1 MRTTID
7 LTAAADS
14 RLRESDRRESGRL
27 DFLLDDDRDEPNAEP
42 PNGLAPSG
50 DSNHALILER
60 ADDSQSP
67 DSRNPDSSGPRG
79 ERPAGPGQSADTA
92 ETARPIGADPI
103 GTNTGPL
110 AQTGAALLA
119 TPPAPTIASITEDTG
134 TPGDGITID
143 DDLLVSGTAQAGAT
157 VELFLDA
164 VSLGTTAADAT
175 TGAWSIQTGTIA
187 VGTYT
192 LTATAT
198 DTGGTSL
205 TSAGF
210 AIEVAAPAPV
220 IALSSLDGS
229 DGFVLA
235 GIDGF
240 LGGGAI
246 GVDSSGI
253 SVSGAGDVN
262 GDGFDD
268 LIVGTQFADGGP
280 GNPALNAG
288 ESYVIFGRAAG
299 FGSVLHLDALTA
311 DEGFLLAGTDASDQA
326 GFWVSGAGDLDGDGF
341 ADLIVG
347 APNGDGGPLN
357 PRAMPARATSSS
369 ARTSPG
375 RWISRAMLRPTP

>member
-7 LTAAADS
+7 LTAAADG

-67 DSRNPDSSGPRG
+67 DSRNPDSPGPRG

-110 AQTGAALLA
+110 AQTGAAVLA
-119 TPPAPTIASITEDTG
+119 TPPAPTIASISEDTG

-143 DDLLVSGTAQAGAT
+143 DDLLVSGTAVAGAT

-164 VSLGTTAADAT
+164 VSLGTTTADAT

-187 VGTYT
+187 VGAHS

-198 DTGGTSL
+198 DAGGTSPL
-205 TSAGF
+205 SAGF
-210 AIEVAAPAPV
+210 AIEVVAPAPV

-240 LGGGAI
+240 LGGG
-246 GVDSSGI
+246 
-253 SVSGAGDVN
+253 N
-262 GDGFDD
+262 W
-268 LIVGTQFADGGP
+268 
-280 GNPALNAG
+280 
-288 ESYVIFGRAAG
+288 GR
-299 FGSVLHLDALTA
+299 
-311 DEGFLLAGTDASDQA
+311 
-326 GFWVSGAGDLDGDGF
+326 
-341 ADLIVG
+341 
-347 APNGDGGPLN
+347 
-357 PRAMPARATSSS
+357 
-369 ARTSPG
+369 
-375 RWISRAMLRPTP
+375 